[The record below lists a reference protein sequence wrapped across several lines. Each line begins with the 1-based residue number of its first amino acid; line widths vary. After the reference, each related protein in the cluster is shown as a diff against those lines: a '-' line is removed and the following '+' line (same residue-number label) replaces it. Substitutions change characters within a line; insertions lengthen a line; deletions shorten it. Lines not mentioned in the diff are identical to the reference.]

1 MQALWF
7 ILLVGVLVLVHEL
20 GHFAVAR
27 LCGVR
32 VLRLSLGFGPRLV
45 SARWRGTEYVLAAV
59 PLGGYVRL
67 LGEDPSDVV
76 PEVER
81 GRSFSS
87 KPLWQRVAVVLAGPA
102 ANLVFPVLLYAHDYG
117 SETMTLAATIGTVF
131 DGQPAAGVLEPG
143 DTVVA
148 VDDVPVRD
156 WDDFARQVA
165 SKPGRDLRVTVER
178 PGDERALTRVLTP
191 RARPRRDLL
200 GDRVVVGQLGV
211 SPRARLAQVGLA
223 APDCAA
229 ARAGLRDFDVIT
241 SVRGWPVSTWSELD
255 RALRSDRGQAL
266 LVTYLRPKAGAGT
279 LLPLVELEPG
289 SAQIFPV
296 RTVDARGHVEYDT
309 GLRSAELYVYRVE
322 QGSPAARA
330 GIHPGDAL
338 TQLDGQPLVHWEA
351 LELALD
357 EHPDRE
363 HAIAWRTPDGIT
375 REATLRPRP
384 AHAALAHATDEPRPA
399 FGAEPARATRPARLT
414 EIDGRFGRALR
425 LAVETTAQ
433 VTAATARV
441 YSRLLTFQ
449 LPTTVLGGPIMIYHL
464 TGVAASRGGDELLAM
479 LAMLSLN
486 LGLLNLLPVPVLDGG
501 HLLFLGIEAV
511 RGRPLGPK
519 VRARA
524 VYVGIALL
532 ALLTL
537 VAARNDLIRYWFAS

>member
-27 LCGVR
+27 LCGIR
-32 VLRLSLGFGPRLV
+32 VLRLSLGFGPQLV
-45 SARWRGTEYVLAAV
+45 GARWHGTEYVLSAV

-67 LGEDPSDVV
+67 LGEDPSDEV
-76 PEVER
+76 PVAER
-81 GRSFSS
+81 ERSFSAR
-87 KPLWQRVAVVLAGPA
+87 PLWQRVAVVLAGPA
-102 ANLVFPVLLYAHDYG
+102 ANLVFPVLLYAHYYG
-117 SETMTLAATIGTVF
+117 AETTTLAATIGTVF
-131 DGQPAAGVLEPG
+131 EGQPAAGVLEPG

-148 VDDVPVRD
+148 VDDRPVRD

-165 SKPGRDLRVTVER
+165 AAPGRDLRVTVER

-211 SPRARLAQVGLA
+211 SPRARLAQIGLA
-223 APDCAA
+223 APDCPAA
-229 ARAGLRDFDVIT
+229 QAGLRSFDIIT
-241 SVRGWPVSTWSELD
+241 SVRGWPVSTWGDLD

-266 LVTYLRPKAGAGT
+266 LVTYLRPKLRAGVV
-279 LLPLVELEPG
+279 LPLVELQPG
-289 SAQIFPV
+289 SAQIFP
-296 RTVDARGHVEYDT
+296 ARVVGPSGHVDYDT
-309 GLRSAELYVYRVE
+309 GIRSAELYVYRIE
-322 QGSPAARA
+322 PGSPAAQA
-330 GIHPGDAL
+330 GIHPGDVL
-338 TQLDGQPLVHWEA
+338 TRLDGQPLVHWET

-363 HAIAWRTPDGIT
+363 LRIEWRTPDGAT
-375 REATLRPRP
+375 RQATLRPR
-384 AHAALAHATDEPRPA
+384 ASRATVAQADEEPHPV
-399 FGAEPARATRPARLT
+399 FGAEPSRATRPARLT
-414 EIDGRFGRALR
+414 EIDGRLGRALR

-441 YSRLLTFQ
+441 YSRLLTLR
-449 LPTTVLGGPIMIYHL
+449 LPATMIGGPIMIYHL
-464 TGVAASRGGDELLAM
+464 TGVAVARGADELLAM
-479 LAMLSLN
+479 LALLSLN
-486 LGLLNLLPVPVLDGG
+486 LGLLNLLPLPVLDGG

-511 RGRPLGPK
+511 RRRPLGPR

-532 ALLTL
+532 TALTL
-537 VAARNDLIRYWFAS
+537 LAARNDVIRYWFVP